1 MWQVWDSAMNIDW
14 SSVPGSSEFWA
25 AIIGS
30 IVGGV
35 LTAFTAWNAERIRL
49 NATARQEWRRIGD
62 TDLREFQNA
71 ALLAVHAL
79 NHDVQRAWD
88 NYEGSDSG
96 GGSRWGPVESPAAYA
111 VVGMISTRLNSE
123 SVRNDFAIMA
133 QAISEAH
140 GFMSKLPPPNP
151 FISMFAIDISS
162 DEPLTCHNCLTQATN
177 KSKKAQRP
185 LVKLQHS
192 CAQAF
197 GDLRETD

>member
-1 MWQVWDSAMNIDW
+1 MNMDW

-30 IVGGV
+30 IVGGF
-35 LTAFTAWNAERIRL
+35 LTAFTTWKAERIRL

-151 FISMFAIDISS
+151 FISMIAIDISS
-162 DEPLTCHNCLTQATN
+162 DEPLTSHHCLTQATF
-177 KSKKAQRP
+177 KSEVARQQ
-185 LVKLQHS
+185 LTKLQNS

-197 GDLRETD
+197 ADLRATR